1 MTAAPATMD
10 GPPPAAHTAGAP
22 ADGTMD
28 WHSIDWDQAQR
39 IVRRLQARI
48 VQATQAGRWGKV
60 RALQRLL
67 THSYSGKVL
76 AVRRV
81 TENQGKRTPG
91 VDRVT
96 WETPAKKMA
105 AVQGLRQRGYRPQ
118 PLRRVYIAKSNG
130 KRRGL
135 GIPTMKDRAMQA
147 LYLLALDPIA
157 EVTADPNSY
166 GFRQER
172 SPADA
177 MQQCFVVLSHT
188 DSAQWVLEGDIR
200 TCFDAISH
208 EWLEAHIPMDKAIL
222 HAWLKAGYLDK
233 RVLHPTAQGAPQGGS
248 ASPVLANLTLD
259 GLERELRD
267 RYPKTTRRGRAP
279 KVNLVRFA
287 DDFIITGQSKEVLED
302 EVKPLVERFLGAR
315 GLALSPEKT
324 VITHITDG
332 FDFLGQ
338 NVRMYNGTLVIK
350 PSHKS
355 VKALLDKVRT
365 YMKAHKQMTAGHLIE
380 HLNPLIRSWALYHR
394 HVASADTFSS
404 VDAAIFGTIWRWA
417 KRRHPHKTMAWV
429 KRKYFRTHEARDWIF
444 YGEVAGAKGRTQQVW
459 LFSAARVPI
468 RRHIKVRSNTNPY
481 DPADEVYVA
490 QRLGVK
496 MERTLIGRQRL
507 LRLWKE
513 QEGLCPVCH
522 HKITTLTG
530 WHNHHLTWRSK
541 GGSDQQEN
549 RVLLHPTCHNRVH
562 SQHISVVKPRPAT
575 GV

>member
-10 GPPPAAHTAGAP
+10 GPPPAAYTAGAP
-22 ADGTMD
+22 TDEAID
-28 WHSIDWDQAQR
+28 WHSIDWDQAHR
-39 IVRRLQARI
+39 TVRRLQARI

-67 THSYSGKVL
+67 THSFSGKVL

-91 VDRVT
+91 VDRIT

-105 AVQGLRQRGYRPQ
+105 AVQELRQRGYRPQ

-130 KRRGL
+130 KLRGL
-135 GIPTMKDRAMQA
+135 GMPTMKDRAMQA

-177 MQQCFVVLSHT
+177 MQQCFVVLSHA

-200 TCFDAISH
+200 ACFDAISH

-222 HAWLKAGYLDK
+222 HAWLKAGYMDK
-233 RVLHPTAQGAPQGGS
+233 RVLHPTEQGAPQGGI
-248 ASPVLANLTLD
+248 ASPVLANLALD

-267 RYPKTTRRGRAP
+267 HYPKTTRRGRAP

-287 DDFIITGQSKEVLED
+287 DDFIITGHSKEVLEG

-315 GLALSPEKT
+315 GLELSTEKT
-324 VITHITDG
+324 VITHIADG

-355 VKALLDKVRT
+355 VKAFLDKVRT
-365 YMKAHKQMTAGHLIE
+365 YVKAHKQMTAGHLIE
-380 HLNPLIRSWALYHR
+380 YLNPLIRGWAFYHR
-394 HVASADTFSS
+394 HVASADTFAS
-404 VDAAIFGTIWRWA
+404 VDTAIFRTIWRWA
-417 KRRHPHKTMAWV
+417 KRRHPHKTTAWV
-429 KRKYFRTHEARDWIF
+429 KRKYFRAQEARDWIF

-468 RRHIKVRSNTNPY
+468 RRHVKVRSDANPY
-481 DPADEVYVA
+481 DPADEVYFE

-496 MERTLIGRQRL
+496 MERTLIGRRRL

-513 QEGLCPVCH
+513 QDGLCPVCRH
-522 HKITTLTG
+522 TITTLTG

-541 GGSDQQEN
+541 GGSDREEN

-562 SQHISVVKPRPAT
+562 NHHISVVKPRPAT

>member
-91 VDRVT
+91 VDHVT

-233 RVLHPTAQGAPQGGS
+233 RVLHPTEQGAPQGGI
-248 ASPVLANLTLD
+248 ATP
-259 GLERELRD
+259 
-267 RYPKTTRRGRAP
+267 P
-279 KVNLVRFA
+279 
-287 DDFIITGQSKEVLED
+287 
-302 EVKPLVERFLGAR
+302 
-315 GLALSPEKT
+315 
-324 VITHITDG
+324 
-332 FDFLGQ
+332 
-338 NVRMYNGTLVIK
+338 
-350 PSHKS
+350 
-355 VKALLDKVRT
+355 
-365 YMKAHKQMTAGHLIE
+365 
-380 HLNPLIRSWALYHR
+380 
-394 HVASADTFSS
+394 
-404 VDAAIFGTIWRWA
+404 TIVQ
-417 KRRHPHKTMAWV
+417 KRR
-429 KRKYFRTHEARDWIF
+429 
-444 YGEVAGAKGRTQQVW
+444 
-459 LFSAARVPI
+459 
-468 RRHIKVRSNTNPY
+468 
-481 DPADEVYVA
+481 
-490 QRLGVK
+490 
-496 MERTLIGRQRL
+496 
-507 LRLWKE
+507 
-513 QEGLCPVCH
+513 
-522 HKITTLTG
+522 
-530 WHNHHLTWRSK
+530 
-541 GGSDQQEN
+541 
-549 RVLLHPTCHNRVH
+549 
-562 SQHISVVKPRPAT
+562 
-575 GV
+575 

>member
-28 WHSIDWDQAQR
+28 WHSSDWDQAQR

-48 VQATQAGRWGKV
+48 VQATQAGRGGKV

-96 WETPAKKMA
+96 WETPAQKMA

-147 LYLLALDPIA
+147 LYLLARDPSA

-188 DSAQWVLEGDIR
+188 DSAQWVLAGDIR
-200 TCFDAISH
+200 ACFDAISH

-233 RVLHPTAQGAPQGGS
+233 RVLHPTEQGAPQGGS
-248 ASPVLANLTLD
+248 ASPVRANLTLD
-259 GLERELRD
+259 GLEREVRD

-279 KVNLVRFA
+279 TVNLVRFA
-287 DDFIITGQSKEVLED
+287 DDFIITGQSTEVLED

-315 GLALSPEKT
+315 GLELSPEKT

-355 VKALLDKVRT
+355 V
-365 YMKAHKQMTAGHLIE
+365 
-380 HLNPLIRSWALYHR
+380 
-394 HVASADTFSS
+394 
-404 VDAAIFGTIWRWA
+404 
-417 KRRHPHKTMAWV
+417 
-429 KRKYFRTHEARDWIF
+429 
-444 YGEVAGAKGRTQQVW
+444 
-459 LFSAARVPI
+459 
-468 RRHIKVRSNTNPY
+468 
-481 DPADEVYVA
+481 
-490 QRLGVK
+490 
-496 MERTLIGRQRL
+496 
-507 LRLWKE
+507 
-513 QEGLCPVCH
+513 
-522 HKITTLTG
+522 
-530 WHNHHLTWRSK
+530 
-541 GGSDQQEN
+541 
-549 RVLLHPTCHNRVH
+549 
-562 SQHISVVKPRPAT
+562 
-575 GV
+575 

>member
-1 MTAAPATMD
+1 M
-10 GPPPAAHTAGAP
+10 G
-22 ADGTMD
+22 
-28 WHSIDWDQAQR
+28 QF
-39 IVRRLQARI
+39 
-48 VQATQAGRWGKV
+48 
-60 RALQRLL
+60 
-67 THSYSGKVL
+67 L
-76 AVRRV
+76 A
-81 TENQGKRTPG
+81 
-91 VDRVT
+91 
-96 WETPAKKMA
+96 
-105 AVQGLRQRGYRPQ
+105 
-118 PLRRVYIAKSNG
+118 
-130 KRRGL
+130 
-135 GIPTMKDRAMQA
+135 
-147 LYLLALDPIA
+147 
-157 EVTADPNSY
+157 
-166 GFRQER
+166 
-172 SPADA
+172 
-177 MQQCFVVLSHT
+177 
-188 DSAQWVLEGDIR
+188 
-200 TCFDAISH
+200 
-208 EWLEAHIPMDKAIL
+208 
-222 HAWLKAGYLDK
+222 
-233 RVLHPTAQGAPQGGS
+233 
-248 ASPVLANLTLD
+248 
-259 GLERELRD
+259 
-267 RYPKTTRRGRAP
+267 
-279 KVNLVRFA
+279 
-287 DDFIITGQSKEVLED
+287 
-302 EVKPLVERFLGAR
+302 AR
-315 GLALSPEKT
+315 GLELSPEKT
-324 VITHITDG
+324 VITHIADG

-338 NVRMYNGTLVIK
+338 NVRKYDGTLVIK
-350 PSHKS
+350 PSRKS

-365 YMKAHKQMTAGHLIE
+365 YVKAHKQMTAGHLIE
-380 HLNPLIRSWALYHR
+380 HLNPLIRGWALYHR

-481 DPADEVYVA
+481 DPADEVYFE

>member
-1 MTAAPATMD
+1 MTAAPAMMD

-22 ADGTMD
+22 AGEVMD

-60 RALQRLL
+60 KALQRLL
-67 THSYSGKVL
+67 THSFSGKAL

-91 VDRVT
+91 VDHVT

-105 AVQGLRQRGYRPQ
+105 AVRGVRQRGYRPQ
-118 PLRRVYIAKSNG
+118 PLRRVSIAKSNG
-130 KRRGL
+130 KLRGL
-135 GIPTMKDRAMQA
+135 NIPTMKDRAMQA

-188 DSAQWVLEGDIR
+188 DSAHWVLEGDIR
-200 TCFDAISH
+200 ACFDALSH

-222 HAWLKAGYLDK
+222 HAWLKAGYMDK
-233 RVLHPTAQGAPQGGS
+233 RVLHPTEHGAPQGGI
-248 ASPVLANLTLD
+248 ASPVLANLALD

-279 KVNLVRFA
+279 QVNLVRFA
-287 DDFIITGQSKEVLED
+287 DDFIITGDSKEVLED
-302 EVKPLVERFLGAR
+302 EVTPLVGRFLAAR
-315 GLALSPEKT
+315 GLELSPEKT
-324 VITHITDG
+324 VITHIADG

-338 NVRMYNGTLVIK
+338 NVRKYEGTLVIK
-350 PSHKS
+350 PSRKS

-365 YMKAHKQMTAGHLIE
+365 YAKAHKQMTAGHLIE
-380 HLNPLIRSWALYHR
+380 HLNPLIRGWALYHR
-394 HVASADTFSS
+394 HVASADTFAS
-404 VDAAIFGTIWRWA
+404 VDAAIFRTIWRWA
-417 KRRHPHKTMAWV
+417 KRRHPHKTTAWV
-429 KRKYFRTHEARDWIF
+429 KRKYFRSYQARNWVF
-444 YGEVAGAKGRTQQVW
+444 Y
-459 LFSAARVPI
+459 
-468 RRHIKVRSNTNPY
+468 
-481 DPADEVYVA
+481 
-490 QRLGVK
+490 
-496 MERTLIGRQRL
+496 
-507 LRLWKE
+507 WKE
-513 QEGLCPVCH
+513 QEGLCPICH

-541 GGSDQQEN
+541 GGSDREEN

-562 SQHISVVKPRPAT
+562 SHHISVVKPRPAT